1 MTNKK
6 LKLAAMSVALTAC
19 VAAQPMAA
27 HAVEGPDSVEDN
39 AAPQAEPV
47 AESSTP
53 APVAEEGEKQEKVGE
68 QEEFT
73 PPRVNEE
80 AKSEE
85 QAPAFGP
92 GTKTDDITIDYKPA
106 AKPEEPG
113 KSGEDGETDGSEGS
127 GETDETENPDGTY
140 VKGGVIDNSKKD
152 EATGKDGKIGEATKE
167 ETPDSSSSTTVVDPD
182 AEVKKGDPVVGKDE
196 DGNTTITTPT
206 ETTGTETTTTTG
218 TGKADSSTT
227 ITDTKKGEEINL
239 DDELG
244 KDVRPDWKTDKDA
257 KLGGYTVD
265 KVEPA
270 EDGNSKELTL
280 KKTSPTEEKEMAAE
294 DIAKLLDVPEGG
306 VEKKTDDEGNTT
318 YTLKKEETSTDEN
331 GNTVTRVTY
340 YEITGNSVK
349 TRTET
354 TLVLKVEKGT
364 ETKKDQDLSTE
375 AELPDSITVK
385 NGKSELKVSKDILE
399 KALDNGGTY
408 TDTDKNITYTVTKK
422 EESSTKLSNEQ
433 LAKRLGDGFTYN
445 AADDSISY
453 KGEKLTISQNDVYR
467 KLLSYDV
474 TVTET
479 IKNEGQVEGGQASID
494 KANNDAKLEAIKAA
508 LTDAAKKT
516 GINVDSEDFKNQLN
530 TIDPTGKGQLN
541 LSYTDADGNVHTVTL
556 RYNGATVSTDPGTPD
571 SSKDTETRED
581 VKDYTVTG
589 TAYVTGSNTWTESGS
604 LNGTYVKPGS
614 GELPSLDGWTIASK
628 DPEKG
633 TTTYKKEETVTSPDG
648 TSTKITR
655 TCTITE
661 SSASLTDAEK
671 EEIAWKELQNKTG
684 KDKATLLQ
692 EGYSIDIGSMD
703 FSGIKRV
710 EWTIDT
716 LSEST
721 KTDTKDL
728 NDKLVIPGGK
738 NWSIDENAG
747 TITVDGNI
755 YRNVTKTDDGYT
767 CTVEDKN
774 GVKTTYTFT
783 KQAGAPLTP
792 DEIQTALAGQ
802 YSVSADSIRL
812 NADGK
817 TATFTKGDETITV
830 DYSTL
835 SETLTVRKDVHTSSS
850 VTGII
855 KDDKDLEKAYD
866 ELWKQIQEIQSKLQP
881 GEELRIGETK
891 IDSTTKKEDIIKYFT
906 KAISPDNMSKDEL
919 IKALQ
924 EQERIA
930 KNSTYVANKGSDYE
944 ETKKNYYSGEKTGE
958 FKYFSKAPDGS
969 KIEVYWKST
978 WGWNGYYYY
987 TDANGQ
993 EVRVHSNTVHSE
1005 EQRDDIGHLDLA
1017 SGSKLDLLPDE
1028 DGKVNQTDCVLVS
1041 KNLKL
1046 EWNYDAGKL
1055 VNGKDNQTVGLD
1067 SKISWDDEG
1076 GEGSGHYEY
1085 DRGNRNN
1092 NPDKSA
1098 YYKLTGTVA
1107 YDPIKENGSIKLYQ
1121 GGYDGWYWVSAEDQA
1136 INAYLEATGS
1146 SKTAAS
1152 LTKKERDAIVGT
1164 YVVQIGTTGT
1174 NSTGESGYQVYL
1186 KSSELTAY
1194 GYMTRD
1200 ANTCI
1205 NSTYKRQDGTWG
1217 YVGGYDLMISK
1228 LTQVSEGKVIGQTE
1242 STIKTIT
1249 APLSIRSSQDFA
1261 KRLLEL
1267 NKQTTTTHKTGE
1279 GATAYGENTSG
1290 DFDGT
1295 YTQKKS
1301 ETVEGSGTGKGH
1313 YTTFTEVLKKIFS
1326 GSGSKE
1332 HDEGKVSYTYRT
1344 TDKVNTTPVSKE
1356 TVTTTDAHVGY
1367 NYTSIETRKVTVNG
1381 EETVIVPP
1389 VTPPVDPDTPD
1400 GPVEDETPDEVVT
1413 PETPELPPVQDATPD
1428 APVLPSDAVLPA
1440 VQDALP
1446 QTGVNWMAALGMAF
1460 SGMLLMVVG
1469 AFTSLK
1475 YKEKH

>member
-1 MTNKK
+1 M
-6 LKLAAMSVALTAC
+6 
-19 VAAQPMAA
+19 
-27 HAVEGPDSVEDN
+27 
-39 AAPQAEPV
+39 
-47 AESSTP
+47 
-53 APVAEEGEKQEKVGE
+53 
-68 QEEFT
+68 
-73 PPRVNEE
+73 NEE
-80 AKSEE
+80 AKKDD

-92 GTKTDDITIDYKPA
+92 GTKTDDIIIDYKPA
-106 AKPEEPG
+106 EKPEEPG
-113 KSGEDGETDGSEGS
+113 KSGEDGEADGSEGS

-140 VKGGVIDNSKKD
+140 VKGDVIDNSKKD

-270 EDGNSKELTL
+270 KDGNSKTLTL

-294 DIAKLLDVPEGG
+294 DIAKLLDVPKDG

-331 GNTVTRVTY
+331 GNTVTRTTY
-340 YEITGNSVK
+340 YEITGTSVK

-354 TLVLKVEKGT
+354 TLKLKVEKGT
-364 ETKKDQDLSTE
+364 VDVDDKDLTTKVELPSITAKNTDETKTDVIEISSEKLGEMLKDEYYNNVTGEYVYTE
-375 AELPDSITVK
+375 NVDGKEYTYKVK
-385 NGKSELKVSKDILE
+385 KTENTKPLTHAQLADRLGEGFTGD
-399 KALDNGGTY
+399 DNGVY
-408 TDTDKNITYTVTKK
+408 
-422 EESSTKLSNEQ
+422 
-433 LAKRLGDGFTYN
+433 
-445 AADDSISY
+445 Y
-453 KGEKLTISQNDVYR
+453 KGEKLNLDQMEAVR
-467 KLLSYDV
+467 KTLSYTV
-474 TVTET
+474 EVTEVT
-479 IKNEGQVEGGQASID
+479 KTPGQVEGGQESI
-494 KANNDAKLEAIKAA
+494 KSAEETAKLEAIKAA

-556 RYNGATVSTDPGTPD
+556 RYDGATVSAPQPGSSDP
-571 SSKDTETRED
+571 SKDTETRKD
-581 VKDYTVTG
+581 VTDNVITG

-661 SSASLTDAEK
+661 SSASLSDTEK

-783 KQAGAPLTP
+783 KKAGAPLTP
-792 DEIQTALAGQ
+792 EEIQTALAGQ

-906 KAISPDNMSKDEL
+906 KAISPDDMSKDEL

-944 ETKKNYYSGEKTGE
+944 ETKKNYYSGEKTDE
-958 FKYFSKAPDGS
+958 FKSFSKAPDGS

-978 WGWNGYYYY
+978 WLWYGYYYY

-993 EVRVHSNTVHSE
+993 EVRVDNNTVHYE

-1028 DGKVNQTDCVLVS
+1028 DGKVDQTDCVLVS

-1046 EWNYDAGKL
+1046 EWNYDAGNL
-1055 VNGKDNQTVGLD
+1055 VNGKGNQPVGLD

-1076 GEGSGHYEY
+1076 GKGDGHYEY
-1085 DRGNRNN
+1085 DRGNSNN
-1092 NPDKSA
+1092 CPDKSA

-1121 GGYDGWYWVSAEDQA
+1121 GQRGDYWTPGISAEDEA
-1136 INAYLEATGS
+1136 INAYLKATGS
-1146 SKTAAS
+1146 NKTAAS

-1217 YVGGYDLMISK
+1217 YVGGYDLMISE
-1228 LTQVSEGKVIGQTE
+1228 LTQVSEGKVVGQTE

-1332 HDEGKVSYTYRT
+1332 HDEGSVSYTHRT

-1367 NYTSIETRKVTVNG
+1367 NYTSIETCTVTVNG

-1389 VTPPVDPDTPD
+1389 VTPPET
-1400 GPVEDETPDEVVT
+1400 PVEDETPDEVVMT

-1428 APVLPSDAVLPA
+1428 TPVLPSDAVLPA

-1460 SGMLLMVVG
+1460 SGMLLTIAG
-1469 AFTSLK
+1469 AFASLK